1 MFNQEVV
8 PALEHIHGAVSSL
21 VVIDVVG
28 VDEDVPTFSR
38 QKLSC
43 SVREERCHRKFV
55 RLL

>member
-1 MFNQEVV
+1 MLNEEVV
-8 PALEHIHGAVSSL
+8 PALEHLQGAVSGL

-28 VDEDVPTFSR
+28 VDEDVSSFSR

-43 SVREERCHRKFV
+43 SVREERRHRKFV